1 MMHEVLIRWIVIAAL
16 ALLIA
21 FAVIT
26 DVRSDTPPGTLITF
40 RAHCG
45 SSVST
50 AYAVVI
56 SPIAAQIG
64 RVYLCGS
71 WRGNPVPGINV
82 VELVPTPQGDMI
94 QVDAITLLDGRLL
107 INNQVVDAGQL
118 RPP

>member
-1 MMHEVLIRWIVIAAL
+1 MRWIIIV
-16 ALLIA
+16 
-21 FAVIT
+21 VIT
-26 DVRSDTPPGTLITF
+26 LLLVCAVVHHSHAGTPPGTLITF
-40 RAHCG
+40 RAECG

-50 AYAVVI
+50 AYVVVM

-64 RVYLCGS
+64 RVYLCGA
-71 WRGNPVPGINV
+71 WWGAPVPGINV

-107 INNQVVDAGQL
+107 VNNQVVDAGQL

>member
-1 MMHEVLIRWIVIAAL
+1 MMREVLIRWLVIVSL
-16 ALLIA
+16 ALLVA

-26 DVRSDTPPGTLITF
+26 KVRADTPPGTLITF
-40 RAHCG
+40 RAECG

-50 AYAVVI
+50 AYAVVMA
-56 SPIAAQIG
+56 PVAAQIG

-71 WRGNPVPGINV
+71 WRGDPVPGINV
-82 VELVPTPQGDMI
+82 TELIPTPQGDMI

-107 INNQVVDAGQL
+107 INNQVVDVGRL